1 MRFVY
6 GLSRVTTLSDVADIT
21 LLTWDTVKEITKK
34 YLAKDYGKPALAQV
48 RLLAIDEIYLGK
60 RKRFYTI
67 VLDLESGHIVWVK
80 AGRGKASLKG
90 FWRRLRNSK
99 AVIEAV
105 ATDMSAAYWSAVL
118 EHLPNAA
125 LIFDHFHV
133 IKLMNERLDELRRQ
147 LVREAQGVLKLKI
160 KGTRFLL
167 LRNFDDLKTDEIPQ
181 LDEALKVN
189 EPLLIGW
196 YLKEELHELWK
207 QGTKGAM
214 KEFLEDW
221 CSKAEQTGIG
231 QLMKMAKTLRVH
243 ARGILAYADYPIT
256 SGKMEGTNNKIRTLL
271 KVCYG
276 LSDESYFILRL
287 LALHDSKHKLP

>member
-105 ATDMSAAYWSAVL
+105 ATDMSAAYWQRGSRTSS
-118 EHLPNAA
+118 HCS
-125 LIFDHFHV
+125 FD
-133 IKLMNERLDELRRQ
+133 L
-147 LVREAQGVLKLKI
+147 
-160 KGTRFLL
+160 
-167 LRNFDDLKTDEIPQ
+167 
-181 LDEALKVN
+181 
-189 EPLLIGW
+189 
-196 YLKEELHELWK
+196 
-207 QGTKGAM
+207 
-214 KEFLEDW
+214 
-221 CSKAEQTGIG
+221 
-231 QLMKMAKTLRVH
+231 
-243 ARGILAYADYPIT
+243 
-256 SGKMEGTNNKIRTLL
+256 
-271 KVCYG
+271 
-276 LSDESYFILRL
+276 
-287 LALHDSKHKLP
+287 